1 MNALK
6 ELTLV
11 TLRMA
16 TVITLRAAT
25 CVYVTMVTAL
35 MAQGTITVLV
45 THGTIYAVS

>member
-16 TVITLRAAT
+16 TVITQRAAT
-25 CVYVTMVTAL
+25 CVYVTMATAL
-35 MAQGTITVLV
+35 MAQETITVFL